1 MARRV
6 PVRAGVVRPTDI
18 PSRNVAIAPQ
28 TDPPLGETACYLV
41 VGTAHESADLGVRQ
55 QVSSA
60 SSESSGGQRD
70 RLITAHLPLVRSVA
84 RRYLGRGESLEDLV
98 QVGSIGLIKSSK
110 RFDRSRGVAFA
121 TFATPAIEGEI
132 RRYLAARGSSRRI
145 SAEQEPMSDDGT
157 SDVSENEPLASSDE
171 RLLLAESVRSLD
183 ERERRIVFLRFH
195 ADMTERRIAETMGIS
210 QAHVSR
216 LLGGALAKL
225 RADLADV
232 DDGER
237 TRDIARNQQISRALT
252 PTISAVGAP
261 HGENESPTRGE
272 PKQRGGSGHSGRF
285 LVRMPGEL
293 HAQLSQA
300 AERQHVSLNRYVT
313 DVLAASVEVPAEP
326 ESGAED
332 APVAVAPPPLE
343 PSPVPATDRP
353 PARAL
358 RVALMT
364 NLAVVAIAGL
374 VAVAL
379 LVIALQRGI

>member
-1 MARRV
+1 
-6 PVRAGVVRPTDI
+6 VRPTDI
-18 PSRNVAIAPQ
+18 PSRNVAIARQ
-28 TDPPLGETACYLV
+28 TDPQFGETACYLV
-41 VGTAHESADLGVRQ
+41 VGIAHEMSRFGGAAA
-55 QVSSA
+55 VSPA
-60 SSESSGGQRD
+60 SSESSGDERE

-132 RRYLAARGSSRRI
+132 RRYLAARGSSRRV
-145 SAEQEPMSDDGT
+145 SVEREPVSDDGT
-157 SDVSENEPLASSDE
+157 SKVIETEPLASSDE

-183 ERERRIVFLRFH
+183 ERERQIVFLRFH
-195 ADMTERRIAETMGIS
+195 ADMTERQIAETMGIS

-232 DDGER
+232 DNRAR

-252 PTISAVGAP
+252 PTISTVGAP
-261 HGENESPTRGE
+261 HDESDAPTRGGA
-272 PKQRGGSGHSGRF
+272 KSRGGSGHSGRF

-293 HAQLSQA
+293 HAQLAEA

-313 DVLAASVEVPAEP
+313 DVLAGSVEEP
-326 ESGAED
+326 EERESDVED
-332 APVAVAPPPLE
+332 APFAVALARTDPRD
-343 PSPVPATDRP
+343 VPATDRP
-353 PARAL
+353 RARAL

-364 NLAVVAIAGL
+364 NLVLVAIAGL